1 MFQTKNRHGDYYF
14 VLIAIKIYL
23 SYIRYVKQWKYIEY
37 FNFSGFDF
45 FISKWT
51 IPEYSTIDGK
61 LSRIG
66 DIGETETF
74 IVP

>member
-1 MFQTKNRHGDYYF
+1 MLNNENILNISISQA
-14 VLIAIKIYL
+14 LIL
-23 SYIRYVKQWKYIEY
+23 
-37 FNFSGFDF
+37 

-66 DIGETETF
+66 EIGETETF